1 MNGLWPVL
9 GGLVQLGW
17 ETSCWSEEENEEEG
31 EEDEEEEEIE
41 WKCGIVSFESILGR
55 HSRRETTVGKDDSMG
70 IIGNSDILENCHR
83 TLGFFLVLYN
93 LNISHMT
100 LRHGRWVF
108 FLVHHLTCFSLR
120 MSNLCV
126 MEWFLIKI
134 VVNPC
139 YAQKPTYLW
148 YKLK

>member
-1 MNGLWPVL
+1 MNGLWPAL

-83 TLGFFLVLYN
+83 TL
-93 LNISHMT
+93 
-100 LRHGRWVF
+100 
-108 FLVHHLTCFSLR
+108 
-120 MSNLCV
+120 V

-134 VVNPC
+134 VVNRAMHSNLRIC
-139 YAQKPTYLW
+139 EVFFRK
-148 YKLK
+148 